1 MEPYTVA
8 LTSCGRFDLLER
20 TLRTLLPRLD
30 GPLAGVLVVEDSG
43 DPRVRDVI
51 GQFTGYFGKIDVI
64 INDPPLGQVKSIDRL
79 YQAIE
84 TEWIFHCE
92 DDWEF
97 FADEFVEESF
107 TILKEFDC
115 FSMVNLADFNG
126 REEFFASNRCLPG
139 PLSFSGVRFFALD
152 PFIMDRSFRPLAG
165 LSFNPG
171 LRRMRDYRIIGPY
184 RNVGV
189 TERLVSNCY
198 QKLGFSHAALAAPAC
213 RHLGYGRHL
222 HDHVAPFTVGG
233 KMAVYAKKRWAS
245 LRRRLA
251 PERDPVRKA
260 LRRLEKA
267 EGDLPGAI
275 ASSRARLTA
284 L

>member
-8 LTSCGRFDLLER
+8 LTSCGRFDLLEWTCSCPGWTGR
-20 TLRTLLPRLD
+20 LR
-30 GPLAGVLVVEDSG
+30 GVLVVEDSG

-79 YQAIE
+79 YHAIE

-107 TILKEFDC
+107 IILKEFDC

-126 REEFFASNRCLPG
+126 REEFLPG

-222 HDHVAPFTVGG
+222 HDHVAPTTVGG

-251 PERDPVRKA
+251 PERDPVLRKA

-267 EGDLPGAI
+267 DRDLPGAI